1 MINAVHCLNIH
12 IQLCTDLVCGVSLF
26 VEHCCYQTIQ
36 TTVVVVDFYYSD
48 IPENLQI
55 FTQNVEKGEKL
66 TRRAIVGL

>member
-1 MINAVHCLNIH
+1 MHLEGRLGN
-12 IQLCTDLVCGVSLF
+12 SLGDM
-26 VEHCCYQTIQ
+26 ELSQGG
-36 TTVVVVDFYYSD
+36 VVVDFYYSD